1 MGNKKVVA
9 ARRQPQNIRSML
21 FRPRFE
27 SSQPATQGGVKA
39 CRDDPNR
46 KVGPGQPCRCCDLLD
61 VCSAMTFK
69 GSDHSFEI
77 RHNFTCD
84 TSNLIYALT
93 CGTCG
98 KNYIGQTERTVR
110 ERCGDYRRA
119 INTQNFSQG
128 VHEHIHNCGKGQFK
142 MTPFFKIKGSN
153 DHSTILSYEDLFI
166 KRYQPE
172 LNNSKLG
179 N

>member
-1 MGNKKVVA
+1 MKIKKEKKIHPKTYQLTSKSIKKLTDDRPTNQQTNQPTDIAAYRVA
-9 ARRQPQNIRSML
+9 QH
-21 FRPRFE
+21 
-27 SSQPATQGGVKA
+27 AT
-39 CRDDPNR
+39 
-46 KVGPGQPCRCCDLLD
+46 
-61 VCSAMTFK
+61 
-69 GSDHSFEI
+69 
-77 RHNFTCD
+77 
-84 TSNLIYALT
+84 
-93 CGTCG
+93 

-179 N
+179 S